1 MNLAIAASADFAD
14 LDDGWLPLQ
23 VALAEVGCHAEVA
36 VWDDPQVDWGR
47 FDLVAAMYT
56 WGYVTQ
62 REAFLAWA
70 EGVEAVTGLANPA
83 AHLRWNSD
91 KTYLRE
97 LAASGIPVVPTTW
110 ARPGQ
115 PWEPPAADYVIKP
128 TVASGGLGAA
138 RFRAGGRE
146 AADAHVGLLHAAGQ
160 TVMVQPYQ
168 GSVDVGGETA
178 LVFLGDRFSH
188 AVTKSGLLAADV
200 GEADRLWEREVITP
214 AQAAP
219 GARELAE
226 IVMEAV
232 VSRLGPTTY
241 ARVDL
246 IDDEQGNPRVIE
258 VELVE
263 PSLFLAAAEG
273 SAQRLADALRRQAVA
288 GRGRT
293 I

>member
-1 MNLAIAASADFAD
+1 MNLAIAASAEFAD
-14 LDDGWLPLQ
+14 LDDGWPALQ
-23 VALAEVGCHAEVA
+23 AALARAGCHAQVV
-36 VWDDPQVDWGR
+36 VWDDAQADWGR

-70 EGVEAVTGLANPA
+70 ESVEAVTALANSA

-91 KTYLRE
+91 KAYLRE
-97 LAASGIPVVPTTW
+97 LAARGVPVVPTTW

-115 PWEPPAADYVIKP
+115 PWAPPPGDYVIKP

-138 RFRAGGRE
+138 RYQAGRRD
-146 AADAHVGLLHAAGQ
+146 AADAHVRRLHQAGQ

-188 AVTKSGLLAADV
+188 AVSKSGLLAADV
-200 GEADRLWEREVITP
+200 AENDRLWEQEVIAP
-214 AQAAP
+214 AEAAP
-219 GARELAE
+219 GARRLAE

-232 VSRLGPTTY
+232 VSSLGPTTY

-246 IDDEQGNPRVIE
+246 VDDEQGCPQVLE
-258 VELVE
+258 AELVE
-263 PSLFLAAAEG
+263 PSLFLATAEG
-273 SAQRLADALRRQAVA
+273 SAQRLADALRSLVA
-288 GRGRT
+288 HPA
-293 I
+293 

>member
-1 MNLAIAASADFAD
+1 MNLAIAASAEFAG
-14 LDDGWLPLQ
+14 LDDGWPPLQ
-23 VALAEVGCHAEVA
+23 VALAEVGCQAQVA

-56 WGYVTQ
+56 WGYVSQ

-70 EGVEAVTGLANPA
+70 ESVEAVTGLANSA

-97 LAASGIPVVPTTW
+97 LAARGIPVVPTTW

-115 PWEPPAADYVIKP
+115 PWEPPAGDYVIKP

-138 RFRAGGRE
+138 RYHAGQRD
-146 AADAHVGLLHAAGQ
+146 AADAHVRRLHQAGQ

-188 AVTKSGLLAADV
+188 AVAKSGLLAADV
-200 GEADRLWEREVITP
+200 AENDRLWEQEVITP
-214 AQAAP
+214 AEAAP
-219 GARELAE
+219 GARRLAE
-226 IVMEAV
+226 IVLAAV
-232 VSRLGPTTY
+232 TGKFGPVAY
-241 ARVDL
+241 ARIDL
-246 IDDEQGNPRVIE
+246 VDDELGRPQVLE

-263 PSLFLAAAEG
+263 PSLFLTTAEG
-273 SAQRLADALRRQAVA
+273 SAQRFADVLRHLPVA
-288 GRGRT
+288 RG
-293 I
+293 

>member
-1 MNLAIAASADFAD
+1 MNLAIAACAEFAD
-14 LDDGWLPLQ
+14 LDDGWPPVQ
-23 VALAEVGCHAEVA
+23 VALAEAGCRAQV
-36 VWDDPQVDWGR
+36 VTWDDPQVDWGR
-47 FDLVAAMYT
+47 FDLVAVMYT

-70 EGVEAVTGLANPA
+70 ESVEAVTGLANSA

-91 KTYLRE
+91 KTHLRE
-97 LAASGIPVVPTTW
+97 LAARGIPVVPTTW

-115 PWEPPAADYVIKP
+115 PWEPPAGDYVIKP

-138 RFRAGGRE
+138 RFRAGRRD
-146 AADAHVGLLHAAGQ
+146 AADAHVRRLHQAGQ

-188 AVTKSGLLAADV
+188 AATKSGLLVTDV
-200 GEADRLWEREVITP
+200 GETDRLWEREVITP
-214 AQAAP
+214 AEAAP
-219 GARELAE
+219 GARRLAE
-226 IVMEAV
+226 IVMGAV
-232 VSRLGPTTY
+232 IRRLGPVAY

-246 IDDEQGNPRVIE
+246 VDDAQGRPQVLE

-263 PSLFLAAAEG
+263 PSLFLATAEG
-273 SAQRLADALRRQAVA
+273 SAQRLADVLRHLVA
-288 GRGRT
+288 YPSG
-293 I
+293 